1 VFSTGFEGRPLPL
14 APKARDERETGS
26 VRET

>member
-14 APKARDERETGS
+14 VGRSREERETAKA
-26 VRET
+26 RET